1 LGYLLRNSGKIIKN
15 KNANATIVGDPTR
28 NNLSKRGRKRV
39 YGKEVLE
46 ILKVLYRISGY
57 VSSKHL
63 VWFIRI
69 NHEKLF
75 ENPKIKSNLTDD
87 IKLLLL
93 RISPATVDRLLKP
106 YRKND
111 SCYVESKNWSMVRS
125 YTGWNRYDTDEELKV
140 LQVLLKLVCLKNNLF
155 MPQMKYIE
163 KIRINGKII
172 KRYEIDTPLNR
183 VLRLKEVD
191 EKVKSDLLRLRDAI
205 DIAELSKEIERI
217 TEELFLTY
225 NKKLK
230 RRNNYA

>member
-1 LGYLLRNSGKIIKN
+1 MVASIPKGLYNMKNRYVIIKHNHKKYKRASKKIKTAMLNELSEILHMNKQYLGYLLRNSGKIIKN
-15 KNANATIVGDPTR
+15 KNSNATIVGDPTR

-106 YRKND
+106 YRGD
-111 SCYVESKNWSMVRS
+111 FS
-125 YTGWNRYDTDEELKV
+125 
-140 LQVLLKLVCLKNNLF
+140 LKLC
-155 MPQMKYIE
+155 
-163 KIRINGKII
+163 KI
-172 KRYEIDTPLNR
+172 L
-183 VLRLKEVD
+183 
-191 EKVKSDLLRLRDAI
+191 
-205 DIAELSKEIERI
+205 
-217 TEELFLTY
+217 
-225 NKKLK
+225 
-230 RRNNYA
+230 

>member
-1 LGYLLRNSGKIIKN
+1 
-15 KNANATIVGDPTR
+15 
-28 NNLSKRGRKRV
+28 
-39 YGKEVLE
+39 
-46 ILKVLYRISGY
+46 
-57 VSSKHL
+57 
-63 VWFIRI
+63 
-69 NHEKLF
+69 
-75 ENPKIKSNLTDD
+75 
-87 IKLLLL
+87 
-93 RISPATVDRLLKP
+93 
-106 YRKND
+106 
-111 SCYVESKNWSMVRS
+111 
-125 YTGWNRYDTDEELKV
+125 
-140 LQVLLKLVCLKNNLF
+140 